1 MKKIMLVIV
10 SLQLSGSIIYGQ
22 NFTRI
27 TAGDIVNDVG
37 RSTGCSWIDFDGDED
52 LDLFVSN
59 GNQNSEANFL
69 YENNG
74 DGTFTKIT
82 TGLIVTD
89 SNTSIGGTWG
99 DYDNDGDPDLFV
111 TNREGQNNSLY
122 RNEGNGAFTKITS
135 GKIVNDGGNSNS
147 SSWVD
152 IDNDNNLDL
161 FVVNFNE
168 ANFLYMN
175 NGDGSF
181 TKIETG
187 VIVTEVTFSICGIW
201 GDYDNDNDPDLFI
214 ANAGSRNNSLYRN
227 DNGGQFVKITTG
239 AIVNDGGSAIGC
251 SWGDYNNDSYLD
263 LFVTNF
269 LNQNNF
275 LYRNNGDGTF
285 TKITSGAIVS
295 DGGNSVGSTWSD
307 FDNDGDVDL
316 FVGNDGQ
323 NNFLYSNNGNG
334 QFTRITSGDIVNTG
348 GSSFGLSSG
357 DFDDD
362 GNLDVFVANRAGE
375 TNFLFVNDG
384 NGNSWLNVKCIGVV
398 SNTSAIGVK
407 VSIMA
412 TINDTLVWQTR
423 EISAQTGY
431 NSETLRAH
439 FGLGNATLID
449 SLRVIWPSGTIDV
462 FEGFLPN
469 KSVSII
475 EGGEI
480 TGIEKTDRVVLES
493 FILSQNYPNPFN
505 PQTTIEYILT
515 SPSHVVLKI
524 YNLRGQVIKTLV
536 NEPQGTGMQTATWT
550 GENGQGQKVSSG
562 VYIYQIKIGDFITRK
577 KMLLIK

>member
-122 RNEGNGAFTKITS
+122 RNEGNGTFTKITS

-147 SSWVD
+147 SSWVE

-187 VIVTEVTFSICGIW
+187 VIVTEITFSICGIW

-263 LFVTNF
+263 LFVANF

-362 GNLDVFVANRAGE
+362 GNPDVFVANRAGE

-439 FGLGNATLID
+439 FGLGDATLID

-469 KSVSII
+469 KSVTIT

-480 TGIEKTDRVVLES
+480 TGIEKTDRVVPES

-505 PQTTIEYILT
+505 PQTTIEYVLT
-515 SPSHVVLKI
+515 SPSHVVLRI

-536 NEPQGTGMQTATWT
+536 NKPQGAGLQTATWT

-562 VYIYQIKIGDFITRK
+562 VYIYQIKLGDFFTRK

>member
-22 NFTRI
+22 NFTRT
-27 TAGDIVNDVG
+27 TAGDIVNDTG

-263 LFVTNF
+263 LFVANF

-439 FGLGNATLID
+439 FGLGDATLID

>member
-37 RSTGCSWIDFDGDED
+37 RSTGCSWLDFDGDED

-122 RNEGNGAFTKITS
+122 RNEGNGIFTKITS

-227 DNGGQFVKITTG
+227 DNGGQFVKITSG
-239 AIVNDGGSAIGC
+239 AIVNDGGSALGG

-362 GNLDVFVANRAGE
+362 GNPDVFVANRAGE

-423 EISAQTGY
+423 EILAQTGY

-439 FGLGNATLID
+439 FGLGDATLID

-469 KSVSII
+469 KYVTIT

-480 TGIEKTDRVVLES
+480 TGIEKIDRVVLES
-493 FILSQNYPNPFN
+493 FILNQNYPNPFN

-515 SPSHVVLKI
+515 SPSHVVLRI

-536 NEPQGTGMQTATWT
+536 NEPQGTGMQIATWT

>member
-122 RNEGNGAFTKITS
+122 RNEGNGTFTKITS

-263 LFVTNF
+263 LFVANF

-362 GNLDVFVANRAGE
+362 GNPDVFVANRAGE

-384 NGNSWLNVKCIGVV
+384 NGNNWLNVKCIGVL

-407 VSIMA
+407 VSVMA
-412 TINDTLVWQTR
+412 TINDTLVWQSR

-439 FGLGNATLID
+439 FGLGDATLID

-469 KSVSII
+469 KLVSIT

-480 TGIEKTDRVVLES
+480 TGIEKADRVVPES

-505 PQTTIEYILT
+505 PSTSIRYELT
-515 SPSHVVLKI
+515 KSSSVVL
-524 YNLRGQVIKTLV
+524 QVFDVLGREVRVLV
-536 NEPQGTGMQTATWT
+536 NEVKSAGLHEVKWDGLNDAGLP
-550 GENGQGQKVSSG
+550 VSSG
-562 VYIYQIKIGDFITRK
+562 LYLYRIENHNQVVIK
-577 KMLLIK
+577 KMVMLR

>member
-1 MKKIMLVIV
+1 MA
-10 SLQLSGSIIYGQ
+10 SRG
-22 NFTRI
+22 
-27 TAGDIVNDVG
+27 
-37 RSTGCSWIDFDGDED
+37 
-52 LDLFVSN
+52 
-59 GNQNSEANFL
+59 
-69 YENNG
+69 
-74 DGTFTKIT
+74 
-82 TGLIVTD
+82 
-89 SNTSIGGTWG
+89 
-99 DYDNDGDPDLFV
+99 
-111 TNREGQNNSLY
+111 
-122 RNEGNGAFTKITS
+122 
-135 GKIVNDGGNSNS
+135 
-147 SSWVD
+147 
-152 IDNDNNLDL
+152 
-161 FVVNFNE
+161 
-168 ANFLYMN
+168 
-175 NGDGSF
+175 
-181 TKIETG
+181 
-187 VIVTEVTFSICGIW
+187 
-201 GDYDNDNDPDLFI
+201 NDPDLFI

-263 LFVTNF
+263 LFVANF

-362 GNLDVFVANRAGE
+362 GNPDVFVANRAGE

-412 TINDTLVWQTR
+412 TINDTLVWQSR

-431 NSETLRAH
+431 NSQTLRVH
-439 FGLGNATLID
+439 FGLGDATLID

-469 KSVSII
+469 KSVTIT

-480 TGIEKTDRVVLES
+480 TGIEKADRVVPES

-505 PQTTIEYILT
+505 PSTSIRYELT
-515 SPSHVVLKI
+515 KSSSVVL
-524 YNLRGQVIKTLV
+524 QVFDVLGREVRVLV
-536 NEPQGTGMQTATWT
+536 NEVKPAGLHEVKWDGLNEA
-550 GENGQGQKVSSG
+550 GLPVSSG
-562 VYIYQIKIGDFITRK
+562 LYLYRIENQNQVVMK
-577 KMLLIK
+577 KMVLMR

>member
-1 MKKIMLVIV
+1 MKKIVLVIV

-27 TAGDIVNDVG
+27 TAGDIVNDAG

-82 TGLIVTD
+82 AGLIVTD

-99 DYDNDGDPDLFV
+99 DYDSDGDLDLFV

-122 RNEGNGAFTKITS
+122 RNEGNGAFTKITT
-135 GKIVNDGGNSNS
+135 GNIVNDGGNSNS

-152 IDNDNNLDL
+152 VDNDNNLDL

-323 NNFLYSNNGNG
+323 NNFFYSNNGDG
-334 QFTRITSGDIVNTG
+334 QFTKITSGDIVNTG

-362 GNLDVFVANRAGE
+362 GNPDVFVANRAGQ

-439 FGLGNATLID
+439 FGLGNATLVD

-462 FEGFLPN
+462 FENFLPN
-469 KSVSII
+469 KSVTIT

-480 TGIEKTDRVVLES
+480 TGIEKIDRVVLES
-493 FILSQNYPNPFN
+493 FILNQNYPNPFN

-515 SPSHVVLKI
+515 SPSHVVLRI

-536 NEPQGTGMQTATWT
+536 NEPQGTGMQIATWT

-562 VYIYQIKIGDFITRK
+562 VYIYQIKVGDFITRK

>member
-1 MKKIMLVIV
+1 MKKMMLVIV

-22 NFTRI
+22 NFTRT
-27 TAGDIVNDVG
+27 TAGDIVNDTG

-135 GKIVNDGGNSNS
+135 GAIVSDGGNSNS

-263 LFVTNF
+263 LFVANF

-334 QFTRITSGDIVNTG
+334 QFTKITSGDIVNTG

-375 TNFLFVNDG
+375 TNFLFVSDG

-469 KSVSII
+469 KLVTIT

-480 TGIEKTDRVVLES
+480 TGIEKTDRVVLGS

>member
-1 MKKIMLVIV
+1 MLVIV

-22 NFTRI
+22 NFTRT
-27 TAGDIVNDVG
+27 TAGDIVNDTG

-263 LFVTNF
+263 LFVANF

-334 QFTRITSGDIVNTG
+334 QFTKITSGDIVNTG

-375 TNFLFVNDG
+375 TNFLFVSDG

-469 KSVSII
+469 KLVTIT

-480 TGIEKTDRVVLES
+480 TGIEKTDRVVLGS

-524 YNLRGQVIKTLV
+524 YNLRGQVIKSLV
-536 NEPQGTGMQTATWT
+536 NEPQGTGIQTATWT

>member
-10 SLQLSGSIIYGQ
+10 SLLLSGSIIYGQ
-22 NFTRI
+22 NFTRT
-27 TAGDIVNDVG
+27 TAGDIVNDTG
-37 RSTGCSWIDFDGDED
+37 RSTGCSWIDFDGDGD

-122 RNEGNGAFTKITS
+122 RNEGNGAFTKIIS

-168 ANFLYMN
+168 ANFLYLN

-187 VIVTEVTFSICGIW
+187 VIVTEVTLSICGIW

-251 SWGDYNNDSYLD
+251 SWGDYNNDGYLD

-307 FDNDGDVDL
+307 FDNDGDLDL

-362 GNLDVFVANRAGE
+362 GNPDVFVANRAGQ

-439 FGLGNATLID
+439 FGLGDATLID

-469 KSVSII
+469 KSVSIT

-505 PQTTIEYILT
+505 PQTTIEYSLT
-515 SPSHVVLKI
+515 TASHVVLKI

-562 VYIYQIKIGDFITRK
+562 VYIYQIKVGDFITRK

>member
-22 NFTRI
+22 NFTRT
-27 TAGDIVNDVG
+27 TAGDIVNDTG

-263 LFVTNF
+263 LFVANF

-334 QFTRITSGDIVNTG
+334 QFTKITSGDIVNTG

-375 TNFLFVNDG
+375 TNFLFVSDG

-469 KSVSII
+469 KLVTIT

-480 TGIEKTDRVVLES
+480 TGIEKTDRVVLGS

-524 YNLRGQVIKTLV
+524 YNLRGQVIKSLV
-536 NEPQGTGMQTATWT
+536 NEPQGTGIQTATWT

>member
-362 GNLDVFVANRAGE
+362 GNPDVFVANRAGE

-384 NGNSWLNVKCIGVV
+384 NGNNWLNVKCIGVV

-439 FGLGNATLID
+439 FGLGDATLID